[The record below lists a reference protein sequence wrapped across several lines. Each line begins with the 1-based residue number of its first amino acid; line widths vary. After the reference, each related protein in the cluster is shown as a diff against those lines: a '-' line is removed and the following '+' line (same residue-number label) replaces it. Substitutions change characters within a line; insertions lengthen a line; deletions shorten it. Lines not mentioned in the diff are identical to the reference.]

1 MRLAE
6 ARSRLGVPE
15 GASWD
20 AVKAAYKRLARL
32 HHPDKSDSPEATV
45 TMQGLTEA
53 FGTLKRHHAPASG
66 SRDEG
71 GGSGEAADD
80 SEEEYEYVDDDN
92 DDEYED
98 EDEDEEADEAADE
111 AADEEADDEAEEVE
125 EDDFESDGESTA
137 STDAHGGAPITS
149 TTGVW
154 KRMAAN
160 IATAQLDDA
169 SNVQLVIDGMRT
181 EETRSAKGDSPIKVR
196 GDAPDWKALA
206 RATLQRA
213 TNLMSAEAFEQAW
226 SASTV
231 RAQGCEVLIQLS
243 RESDAQKHDRIC
255 RDEVFSGVDGSFHQR
270 TALSEYE
277 LAMHAMLTHAHNIV
291 VIMQPKDVDGYM
303 LWDGGRWSHETR
315 KSSSALES
323 TVLNA
328 CHALLSALHDHHAVA
343 LKEAEDAALGKETIK
358 AAQRRCSASRAA
370 LARYGNRQ
378 NRDVVQLILNMKKRM
393 AISTAEDPFDQAKH
407 LLPFSNGV
415 LDLST
420 RAFRA
425 IRKDDYVLR
434 TTGKEWHAPHAAKV
448 ATMRQLFESMLP
460 QEGPRKTVY
469 SMLRLSL
476 GALPAERF
484 WMLTGSGRNGKGL
497 ILGWLCFLLGE
508 ELSEGLMPM
517 GMLTQP
523 LVGMGATPEM
533 RKAHR
538 RRVLNWSE
546 PPETAEDEAEQ
557 YPKASKRGLTL
568 LLSNIKAIT
577 GEATMQARDCNSN
590 DSRCDLWGTA
600 VLQCNKPPRI
610 VGTIDDSA
618 IERLV
623 VVHFPFTFTS
633 DADKLRSD
641 PAKYK
646 PIDDSLK
653 GAAFMKEH
661 YCALVQLLLDE
672 CPDGAL
678 FIAPE
683 CKQAASAYLGKQDK
697 LQSFLDEHCVRRE
710 TAPMRQWLGVKEMLA
725 TYNAEMGTT
734 LKEKDLKE
742 KLKSHRATSAD
753 YKEKGQAILSDAPLR
768 RNTANGLLNWRLK
781 AEDEGEASD
790 SKRQRME

>member
-71 GGSGEAADD
+71 GGSGE
-80 SEEEYEYVDDDN
+80 DDD

-98 EDEDEEADEAADE
+98 EDDDEDADEDADEDEEADEAADE
-111 AADEEADDEAEEVE
+111 EADEEADEA
-125 EDDFESDGESTA
+125 DDGFESDGESTA
-137 STDAHGGAPITS
+137 STDAHSVAPI
-149 TTGVW
+149 TGVW

-181 EETRSAKGDSPIKVR
+181 EETRSSKGDSPIKVR

-213 TNLMSAEAFEQAW
+213 TNPMSAEAFEQAW

-243 RESDAQKHDRIC
+243 HESDAPKHDRIC

-323 TVLNA
+323 TILNA

-343 LKEAEDAALGKETIK
+343 LREAEDAALGKETIK

-415 LDLST
+415 LDLRT

-434 TTGKEWHAPHAAKV
+434 TTGKEWHAPHGAKV

-460 QEGPRKTVY
+460 REGPRRTVY

-476 GALPAERF
+476 GALPAERL

-497 ILGWLCFLLGE
+497 VMGWLCFLLGE

-557 YPKASKRGLTL
+557 HPKASKRGLTL

-577 GEATMQARDCNSN
+577 GESTMQARDCNSN

-633 DADKLRSD
+633 DTDKLRSD

-725 TYNAEMGTT
+725 TYNVEMGTT

-742 KLKSHRATSAD
+742 KLKSHHATSAD

>member
-6 ARSRLGVPE
+6 ARSRLEVPE

-45 TMQGLTEA
+45 TMQGLSEA
-53 FGTLKRHHAPASG
+53 FGTLKRHHATASG
-66 SRDEG
+66 SED
-71 GGSGEAADD
+71 A
-80 SEEEYEYVDDDN
+80 
-92 DDEYED
+92 D
-98 EDEDEEADEAADE
+98 EDEDADEVADEAADQ
-111 AADEEADDEAEEVE
+111 EADDEAEEVE
-125 EDDFESDGESTA
+125 EEDFESDGESTA
-137 STDAHGGAPITS
+137 STDAHSGAPITSTS

-169 SNVQLVIDGMRT
+169 RNVQLVIDGMRT
-181 EETRSAKGDSPIKVR
+181 EKTRSAKGDSPIKVR

-206 RATLQRA
+206 SATLQRA
-213 TNLMSAEAFEQAW
+213 TNPMSDEAFEQAW
-226 SASTV
+226 YASTV

-270 TALSEYE
+270 TALSEYD
-277 LAMHAMLTHAHNIV
+277 LAMYAMLTHAHNIV
-291 VIMQPKDVDGYM
+291 VIMQPKDVDGNM
-303 LWDGGRWSHETR
+303 LWDGGQWSHETR

-328 CHALLSALHDHHAVA
+328 CHALLSALNDHHAA
-343 LKEAEDAALGKETIK
+343 TLRDAKAAALGKEMIK
-358 AAQRRCSASRAA
+358 AAERRCNAARAA

-378 NRDVVQLILNMKKRM
+378 NQDVVQLILNMKKRM

-415 LDLST
+415 LDLRT

-434 TTGKEWHAPHAAKV
+434 TTGKEWRAPHAAKV

-460 QEGPRKTVY
+460 REGPRKTVY

-484 WMLTGSGRNGKGL
+484 WILTGSGRNGKGL
-497 ILGWLCFLLGE
+497 ILSWLCFSLGE

-517 GMLTQP
+517 GMLTQQ
-523 LVGMGATPEM
+523 LDGMGATPEI

-557 YPKASKRGLTL
+557 HPKASKRGISL